1 MSSPRRKE
9 FTNVLS
15 SSKVLVTNVISS
27 GDVTIFRPQTE
38 VPLWS
43 KLVIR
48 KIKIIPS
55 FGNLQTN
62 AIAAIEDDSSN
73 GDKGF
78 VILWS

>member
-1 MSSPRRKE
+1 MSLPRRKE
-9 FTNVLS
+9 FTKILS

-27 GDVTIFRPQTE
+27 RDVTIFRPQTE

-43 KLVIR
+43 KVVIR

-62 AIAAIEDDSSN
+62 AIAAIEDDSN
-73 GDKGF
+73 YGDKGF

>member
-1 MSSPRRKE
+1 M
-9 FTNVLS
+9 
-15 SSKVLVTNVISS
+15 
-27 GDVTIFRPQTE
+27 IFRPQTE

-43 KLVIR
+43 KVAIR

-62 AIAAIEDDSSN
+62 AIAAIEDDSNN

>member
-15 SSKVLVTNVISS
+15 SSKVLVTNIISS
-27 GDVTIFRPQTE
+27 RDVTIFRPQTE
-38 VPLWS
+38 VPLWN
-43 KLVIR
+43 KVVIR

-62 AIAAIEDDSSN
+62 AIAAIEDDSNN

>member
-43 KLVIR
+43 KVAIR

-62 AIAAIEDDSSN
+62 AIAAIEDDSNN